1 MPTKQHKND
10 LLKRLSDSTYASQ
23 YLKAALDETIQDGNM
38 EAFLLALRNIVDATA
53 PVQKVTTDTEVS
65 RQHLHRL
72 LSGKGNPTIET
83 LASVLQAVGLT
94 IDFKPSS
101 EQQIQ

>member
-1 MPTKQHKND
+1 MPTKPYKDD
-10 LLKRLSDSTYASQ
+10 LLERLSDSTYASQ
-23 YLKAALDETIQDGNM
+23 YLKAALDETLQDGNM
-38 EAFLLALRNIVDATA
+38 EAFLLALRNLVDATG
-53 PVQKVTTDTEVS
+53 PVQKVASESDLS
-65 RQHLHRL
+65 RQHLHHL

-101 EQQIQ
+101 EQQVQ

>member
-1 MPTKQHKND
+1 MPAKSFRED
-10 LLKRLSDSTYASQ
+10 LLRRLKDSTYASQ
-23 YLKAALDETIQDGNM
+23 YLKAALDETLQDGNM
-38 EAFLLALRNIVDATA
+38 EAFLLALKNIVDATE
-53 PVQKVTTDTEVS
+53 PVQQVASKADVS

-94 IDFKPSS
+94 IDFRPAS
-101 EQQIQ
+101 EQMQ